1 MQRFLDLLFSGL
13 ALILLMP
20 IFLPISII
28 LRLTGEGE
36 VLFLQDRVGKHGKIF
51 KLYKFATMLK
61 DSPNIGMGTIT
72 VKNDPRIL
80 PIGIFL
86 RKTKVNELPQLLN
99 VLLGS
104 MSIIGPRPQAKR
116 NFDAFPTV
124 YQETITNVKPGLS
137 GIGSIVFRAEEEILV
152 EYEGNADFYTKII
165 APYKGELEAWYVRNC
180 SMLNYFKLILIT
192 IWVLIKPASEIVWI
206 TFKDLP
212 KPPVELWGKLNYY
225 EMTDK
230 K

>member
-1 MQRFLDLLFSGL
+1 MQRYLDLLFSGL

-36 VLFLQDRVGKHGKIF
+36 VLFMQERVGMHGKIF

-86 RKTKVNELPQLLN
+86 RKTKINELPQLVN

-104 MSIIGPRPQAKR
+104 MSIIGPRPQAKK
-116 NFDAFPTV
+116 NFDVFPIK
-124 YQETITNVKPGLS
+124 YQEIITNVKPGLS
-137 GIGSIVFRAEEEILV
+137 GIGSIIFRDEEEILAK
-152 EYEGNADFYTKII
+152 YEKNTDFYINVI
-165 APYKGELEAWYVRNC
+165 APYKGELEVWYVRNC
-180 SMLNYFKLILIT
+180 SMSNYLKLIVIT
-192 IWVLIKPASEIVWI
+192 VWVLIKPASGIVWK

-212 KPPVELWGKLNYY
+212 KPPLELREKLNFN
-225 EMTDK
+225 EMID
-230 K
+230 